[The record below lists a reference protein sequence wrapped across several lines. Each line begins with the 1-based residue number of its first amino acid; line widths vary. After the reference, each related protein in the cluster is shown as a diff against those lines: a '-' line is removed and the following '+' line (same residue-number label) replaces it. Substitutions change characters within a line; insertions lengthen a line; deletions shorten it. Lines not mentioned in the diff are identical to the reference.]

1 MKHRKLVSSLML
13 IVAALIWGTAFVA
26 QRKGM
31 EYAGPLAFNGV
42 RTLIGS
48 LVLLPVALIF
58 RPAKAANLR
67 KTLLAGLLCGLCL
80 FMATNL
86 QQIGLTSTEAGK
98 AGFITT
104 FYIILVPVLGLFLR
118 KKTGAVTWLAVA
130 VALGGLFFL
139 CVKPGEVRIAP
150 GDLLVLGCAF
160 FFAVQILV
168 IDFFVQEVD
177 GVLLSCVQF
186 AVDGVLSLI
195 AAFLFEKPDF
205 PALFRGWIPLL
216 YTGILSC
223 GVAYTLQILGQKNLH
238 PTVAS
243 LLMSLESAFAVLG
256 GWLILHERLTR
267 RELLGC
273 ALMLAAVLLV
283 QLAPAKKEK
292 PPAKK
297 EKTPAS

>member
-1 MKHRKLVSSLML
+1 MKQNHKKLISSLML
-13 IVAALIWGTAFVA
+13 VLAALIWGTAFVA

-31 EYAGPLAFNGV
+31 EYTGPLAFNGV
-42 RTLIGS
+42 RTIIGA

-58 RPAKAANLR
+58 RPAMPVNKG
-67 KTLLAGLLCGLCL
+67 KTLLAGVLCGLAL
-80 FMATNL
+80 FAATNL
-86 QQIGLTSTEAGK
+86 QQIGLVTTDAGK
-98 AGFITT
+98 TGFITT
-104 FYIILVPVLGLFLR
+104 FYIILVPVLGLFLG

-130 VALGGLFFL
+130 VALGGLYCL
-139 CVKPGEVRIAP
+139 CMKSGEMRIAP

-168 IDFFVQEVD
+168 IDRFVQEVD
-177 GVLLSCVQF
+177 GVLLSCLQF
-186 AVDGVLSLI
+186 AVNGVLSLA
-195 AAFLFEKPDF
+195 AAFIFEKPDF

-256 GWLILHERLTR
+256 GWLILHERLSR

-273 ALMLAAVLLV
+273 SLMLAAVLLV

-292 PPAKK
+292 A
-297 EKTPAS
+297 PAS

>member
-130 VALGGLFFL
+130 VALVGLFFL

-292 PPAKK
+292 A
-297 EKTPAS
+297 PAS

>member
-58 RPAKAANLR
+58 RPSAPTNLR

-130 VALGGLFFL
+130 VALVGLFFL
-139 CVKPGEVRIAP
+139 CVKPGGVRIAP

-186 AVDGVLSLI
+186 AVDGVLSLA

-292 PPAKK
+292 PPA
-297 EKTPAS
+297 S

>member
-118 KKTGAVTWLAVA
+118 KKTGAVTWLAVLI
-130 VALGGLFFL
+130 ALCGLYFL
-139 CVKPGEVRIAP
+139 CMKSGEVRIAP

-168 IDFFVQEVD
+168 IDRFVQEVD
-177 GVLLSCVQF
+177 GVLLCCIQF
-186 AVDGVLSLI
+186 AVDGLLSLI
-195 AAFLFEKPDF
+195 AALILEKPDF
-205 PALFRGWIPLL
+205 GMLFKGWVPLL
-216 YTGILSC
+216 YTGVLSC

-283 QLAPAKKEK
+283 HLAPVK
-292 PPAKK
+292 
-297 EKTPAS
+297 

>member
-1 MKHRKLVSSLML
+1 M
-13 IVAALIWGTAFVA
+13 
-26 QRKGM
+26 
-31 EYAGPLAFNGV
+31 
-42 RTLIGS
+42 
-48 LVLLPVALIF
+48 
-58 RPAKAANLR
+58 
-67 KTLLAGLLCGLCL
+67 
-80 FMATNL
+80 
-86 QQIGLTSTEAGK
+86 
-98 AGFITT
+98 
-104 FYIILVPVLGLFLR
+104 
-118 KKTGAVTWLAVA
+118 
-130 VALGGLFFL
+130 
-139 CVKPGEVRIAP
+139 
-150 GDLLVLGCAF
+150 VLGCAF

-195 AAFLFEKPDF
+195 AAFLFEEPDF

-273 ALMLAAVLLV
+273 SLMLAAVLLV

-292 PPAKK
+292 A
-297 EKTPAS
+297 PAS

>member
-58 RPAKAANLR
+58 RPSAPTNLR

-186 AVDGVLSLI
+186 AVDGILSLI

-292 PPAKK
+292 PPA
-297 EKTPAS
+297 S

>member
-243 LLMSLESAFAVLG
+243 LLMSLESAFAVRLVD
-256 GWLILHERLTR
+256 IL
-267 RELLGC
+267 
-273 ALMLAAVLLV
+273 
-283 QLAPAKKEK
+283 
-292 PPAKK
+292 
-297 EKTPAS
+297 

>member
-1 MKHRKLVSSLML
+1 MKHKKLASSLML
-13 IVAALIWGTAFVA
+13 VLAAFIWGTAFVA
-26 QRKGM
+26 QRVGM

-48 LVLLPVALIF
+48 AVLLPVALLF
-58 RPAKAANLR
+58 RSAAPVNGR
-67 KTLLAGLLCGLCL
+67 KTLLAGVLCGLCL

-86 QQIGLTSTEAGK
+86 QQIGLTTTEAGK

-118 KKTGAVTWLAVA
+118 RKTGAVTWIAVA
-130 VALGGLFFL
+130 VALCGLYCL
-139 CVKPGEVRIAP
+139 CMKPGRMGVAP

-168 IDFFVQEVD
+168 IDRFVQEVD
-177 GVLLSCVQF
+177 GVMLSCIQF

-195 AAFLFEKPDF
+195 AAFLFETPDF
-205 PALFRGWIPLL
+205 PTLFRGWVPLL

-256 GWLILHERLTR
+256 GWLILHERLTG

-273 ALMLAAVLLV
+273 GLMLAAVVLV
-283 QLAPAKKEK
+283 QLAPAKKPEG
-292 PPAKK
+292 
-297 EKTPAS
+297 TAS

>member
-130 VALGGLFFL
+130 VALVGLFFL

-292 PPAKK
+292 P
-297 EKTPAS
+297 TAS

>member
-273 ALMLAAVLLV
+273 SLMLAAVLLV

-292 PPAKK
+292 A
-297 EKTPAS
+297 PAS

>member
-118 KKTGAVTWLAVA
+118 KKTGAVTWLAVV
-130 VALGGLFFL
+130 VALVGLFFL

-195 AAFLFEKPDF
+195 AAFLFEEPDF

-292 PPAKK
+292 PPA
-297 EKTPAS
+297 S

>member
-130 VALGGLFFL
+130 VALVGLFFL

-186 AVDGVLSLI
+186 AVDGVLSLA

-292 PPAKK
+292 PPA
-297 EKTPAS
+297 S

>member
-13 IVAALIWGTAFVA
+13 IVVALIWGTAFVA

-292 PPAKK
+292 S
-297 EKTPAS
+297 PAS

>member
-130 VALGGLFFL
+130 VALVGLFFL

-292 PPAKK
+292 S
-297 EKTPAS
+297 PAS

>member
-283 QLAPAKKEK
+283 QLAPAGKEK
-292 PPAKK
+292 I
-297 EKTPAS
+297 

>member
-1 MKHRKLVSSLML
+1 MKHRKLISSLML

-130 VALGGLFFL
+130 VALVGLFFL

-292 PPAKK
+292 
-297 EKTPAS
+297 TPAS

>member
-13 IVAALIWGTAFVA
+13 IVAALICGTAFVA

-58 RPAKAANLR
+58 RPAKAANLH

-160 FFAVQILV
+160 L
-168 IDFFVQEVD
+168 D
-177 GVLLSCVQF
+177 GI
-186 AVDGVLSLI
+186 LSLA

-292 PPAKK
+292 APA
-297 EKTPAS
+297 A

>member
-130 VALGGLFFL
+130 VALVGLFFL

-186 AVDGVLSLI
+186 AVDGILSLA

-292 PPAKK
+292 TPAKK

>member
-58 RPAKAANLR
+58 RPSAPTNLR

-130 VALGGLFFL
+130 VALVGLFFL
-139 CVKPGEVRIAP
+139 CVKPGGVRIAP
-150 GDLLVLGCAF
+150 GDLLVLGGAF

-292 PPAKK
+292 PPAY
-297 EKTPAS
+297 

>member
-1 MKHRKLVSSLML
+1 MKHRKLVSSLMQ

-48 LVLLPVALIF
+48 LVLLPVALIC
-58 RPAKAANLR
+58 RRAKAANLR

-130 VALGGLFFL
+130 VALVGLFFL

-292 PPAKK
+292 P
-297 EKTPAS
+297 TAS

>member
-130 VALGGLFFL
+130 VALVGLFFL

-223 GVAYTLQILGQKNLH
+223 GLAYTLQILGQKNLH

-292 PPAKK
+292 PPA
-297 EKTPAS
+297 S

>member
-1 MKHRKLVSSLML
+1 MKQRRFVGSLLLVL
-13 IVAALIWGTAFVA
+13 AARIWGTAFVA
-26 QRKGM
+26 QRLGM
-31 EYAGPLAFNGV
+31 TYAGPLTFNGV
-42 RTLIGS
+42 RCLIGS
-48 LVLLPVALIF
+48 LVLVPVFLIF
-58 RPAKAANLR
+58 RPAAPVSGK
-67 KTLLAGLLCGLCL
+67 KTLLAGLLCGLAL

-86 QQIGLTSTEAGK
+86 QQMGLVYTDAGK

-118 KKTGAVTWLAVA
+118 KKTGAVTWIAVA
-130 VALGGLFFL
+130 VALGGLYCL
-139 CVKPGEVRIAP
+139 CMKPGEMRVAP

-168 IDFFVQEVD
+168 IDRFVQEVD
-177 GVLLSCVQF
+177 GIKLSSIQF

-195 AAFLFEKPDF
+195 AALIFEKPDF
-205 PALFRGWIPLL
+205 RAAFQGWGPLL
-216 YTGILSC
+216 YCGVLSC
-223 GVAYTLQILGQKNLH
+223 GVAYTFQILGQKDLH

-256 GWLILHERLTR
+256 GWLILKEKLSS

-273 ALMLAAVLLV
+273 GLMLAAVLLV

-292 PPAKK
+292 A
-297 EKTPAS
+297 